1 MRIEVLNKFID
12 VFGDKA
18 DKKFNELNQFNKL
31 ELYKIEIKK

>member
-18 DKKFNELNQFNKL
+18 DKKFNELKQFNKL
-31 ELYKIEIKK
+31 ELYKLTK

>member
-18 DKKFNELNQFNKL
+18 DKKFNELKQFNKL
-31 ELYKIEIKK
+31 ELYKLNK